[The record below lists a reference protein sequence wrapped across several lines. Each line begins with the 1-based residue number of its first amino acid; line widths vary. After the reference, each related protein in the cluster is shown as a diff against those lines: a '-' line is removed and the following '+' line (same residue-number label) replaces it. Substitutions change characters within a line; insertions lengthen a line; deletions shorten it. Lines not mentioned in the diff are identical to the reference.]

1 MLIASTANP
10 YKFGAAVYSAIGGN
24 ADGADEYAVL
34 DLLQEKS
41 GMPIPAA
48 LAALKKKAVRFT
60 DVVAQDA
67 MPAYV
72 KEKLGIR

>member
-1 MLIASTANP
+1 ML
-10 YKFGAAVYSAIGGN
+10 GAIGGE

-34 DLLQEKS
+34 DRLQAKS

-48 LAALKKKAVRFT
+48 LAALKTKTVRFT
-60 DVVAQDA
+60 DSVAQDA